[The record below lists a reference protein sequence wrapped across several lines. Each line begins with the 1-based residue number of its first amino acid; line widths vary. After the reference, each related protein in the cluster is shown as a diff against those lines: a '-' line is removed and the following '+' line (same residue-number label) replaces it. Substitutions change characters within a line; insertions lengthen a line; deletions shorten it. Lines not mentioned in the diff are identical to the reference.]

1 MSDESYAGQGVR
13 ITGVVG
19 GAGGVRVVVDD
30 VQRLGLLCRQ
40 VAEELSEGAVAL
52 AVARA
57 AGAVSATAG
66 LSPATAAVAQAALA
80 PVAIGPTSP
89 LVVGLGASA
98 LGRDLV
104 TAAAAY
110 DLAERTA
117 TTLWDGVDAS
127 RVAVRAA
134 VALGQPELVAAG
146 VLDGYVAESVAAG
159 EPLDPQEAFG
169 RWAVDRGPALEHD
182 LNGAAVLAASFAAHD
197 QARRGQAPIGPH
209 AEATAVGVDAH
220 ALADRWAD
228 GEPAITDQ
236 PAPPRVDPAA
246 DSSLLAHTPA
256 ETPRGVADLLTGV
269 AETND
274 APDGAVA
281 LRTITSTA
289 PDGTAR
295 RALVVDVPGTD
306 AWSAPGAVDDRVRD
320 LGGNVRLLGGEDSA
334 YSRGVVAAVVDSGV
348 PRDVPITLAGHSQ
361 GGMAAL
367 VAATEL
373 RRRGYR
379 VTHVVTAGAPIGSL
393 RQPDGV
399 TTLALDG
406 DQDVVTKLD
415 GRANRDQARRVT
427 VRFAS
432 GLPDPAGNHALGTYV
447 QAAREV
453 DRAAP
458 ADPSLRPVVAQLREE
473 GVLPQGEATT
483 SVRRVYV
490 RRRLDG
496 GRPGPL
502 GGG

>member
-1 MSDESYAGQGVR
+1 M
-13 ITGVVG
+13 
-19 GAGGVRVVVDD
+19 
-30 VQRLGLLCRQ
+30 
-40 VAEELSEGAVAL
+40 
-52 AVARA
+52 
-57 AGAVSATAG
+57 
-66 LSPATAAVAQAALA
+66 
-80 PVAIGPTSP
+80 
-89 LVVGLGASA
+89 
-98 LGRDLV
+98 
-104 TAAAAY
+104 
-110 DLAERTA
+110 
-117 TTLWDGVDAS
+117 
-127 RVAVRAA
+127 
-134 VALGQPELVAAG
+134 
-146 VLDGYVAESVAAG
+146 
-159 EPLDPQEAFG
+159 
-169 RWAVDRGPALEHD
+169 
-182 LNGAAVLAASFAAHD
+182 
-197 QARRGQAPIGPH
+197 
-209 AEATAVGVDAH
+209 
-220 ALADRWAD
+220 
-228 GEPAITDQ
+228 
-236 PAPPRVDPAA
+236 
-246 DSSLLAHTPA
+246 
-256 ETPRGVADLLTGV
+256 
-269 AETND
+269 
-274 APDGAVA
+274 
-281 LRTITSTA
+281 
-289 PDGTAR
+289 
-295 RALVVDVPGTD
+295 
-306 AWSAPGAVDDRVRD
+306 
-320 LGGNVRLLGGEDSA
+320 GGNVRLLGGEDSA